1 MTGGDFS
8 SSGFTMSDLVL
19 TGWSGTA
26 FSRIAGETVPL
37 ITQYA
42 ERHGMGWR
50 VCDLRGS
57 RPPSWQKLTHML
69 AGLVAHQR
77 VVWIDADVVI
87 LDPSVNILDEMPEH
101 AWQGV
106 VEHETN
112 CGTVPNCG
120 VWVVTRA
127 MEPVLEHAWRCG
139 RYINHPWWEQAAILD
154 RMGYTVTD
162 SPTATLDTPTR
173 LHQHTA
179 FLHPTWNHHPHD
191 SRRVDAPRFIHV
203 TQYHDRLAAVR
214 AFAQRAHAAQSH

>member
-1 MTGGDFS
+1 MAGAGS
-8 SSGFTMSDLVL
+8 SSSVLTMSDLVL

-57 RPPSWQKLTHML
+57 RPAPWQKMTHIL
-69 AGLVAHQR
+69 AGLVAHER
-77 VVWIDADVVI
+77 VVWIDADVVV

-101 AWQGV
+101 AWQGL

-112 CGTVPNCG
+112 CGVVPNTG
-120 VWVVTRA
+120 VWICTRA
-127 MEPVLEHAWRCG
+127 MEPVLEHAWRCK
-139 RYINHPWWEQAAILD
+139 RYIEHPWWEQAAILEQ
-154 RMGYTVTD
+154 MGYEVTD

-173 LHQHTA
+173 LHQQTA

-191 SRRVDAPRFIHV
+191 ARRVDAPRFVHV
-203 TQYHDRLAAVR
+203 TQYHDRLSAVR
-214 AFAQRAHAAQSH
+214 AFASRAHASASH